1 MRLHIFDGHLIRIA
15 VVALARGLAA
25 VSEMIEH
32 GDGVGATAPKHFMV
46 ADRHLGVLFAAL
58 LDGARHACFVLG
70 GNGLHARLEADG

>member
-32 GDGVGATAPKHFMV
+32 GDGVGATAPKHFV
-46 ADRHLGVLFAAL
+46 VPDGHLGVLFAAFL
-58 LDGARHACFVLG
+58 ERGAPCVLCTRR
-70 GNGLHARLEADG
+70 NRAPCPA